1 VPSAPRADAHAA
13 VPTNVP
19 HALSTFVG
27 RVREQH
33 DLREALARGT
43 RLLTLTGP
51 GGAGKT
57 RLARELADALAHG
70 ADGGA
75 ERFADGVWWVDLA
88 PLADGGAVP
97 QAIAGVLQV
106 NTAPGSDVR
115 DALAAALQGRRML
128 LVLDNCEHVVDA
140 CAATAESLLRGA
152 PQLAVLATSREA
164 LAVEGEVAWLAPPLG
179 HPGLA
184 AHARDA
190 RRPQADRP
198 TAASLAG
205 YDAVRLFVERAR
217 ATLPGFALTDRN
229 APAVAAIC
237 ARLDGLPLALELAA
251 AAVGTLGVDALADRL
266 DDAFAVLT
274 RGRRTAP
281 SRQRT
286 LRALLDWSYAL
297 LGDDERRLLRRLS
310 VFRAG
315 FTLEAVE
322 AVCGDG
328 EIGVDG
334 APHVDLQVTGTF
346 SVGDVRLVAALGRLV
361 EQSLVDVREHG
372 GEVRYR
378 LLETVRQYAAAL
390 LRGTPDAPLVRA
402 RHARWVARLT
412 MEAEPAF
419 WSPARGATVE
429 RLRHDLDDIRAALA
443 YSTGPHGD
451 PEIAIRIAGALAW
464 FCISAGV
471 SWEEARRWTA
481 AVIAAADAQGI
492 ADADRP
498 LAVRAWLGSF
508 LYAHGG
514 LQYFAGETTPMLAQT
529 ARAEAIWASVAREP
543 VLTPAQRLQLG
554 RGRSIMRQVEGLAH
568 GMHGDLPRA
577 VRAMDD
583 SVAIATALGDAWLT
597 AVMRIRR
604 ALIYVRGGE
613 PGRAAADY
621 TRARDELR
629 AVGER
634 WFLSLCVQGMAETQ
648 MAAGDLAAAARH
660 ARESAAVLR
669 EEPDL
674 WFISRSL
681 DTLAMIAVASGDGA
695 PLAAARATTAARLL
709 GAAAGLRA
717 RSGATV
723 IGHDRDRYEE
733 VVRTVRAALP
743 AAEYDAIWA
752 SGELLS
758 VDEAF
763 ALAAEADVTDAAA
776 TPPSSRATPP
786 VHVVEPAPAPAPDA
800 AALTVRVL
808 GPLAVLRDGLPLPPE
823 AVPTGKA
830 RELLLFLLLVP
841 RATKEQIGLA
851 LWPDASAA
859 QVRNNFHVTLHHLRR
874 ALGDRRWIVFDDEGY
889 RLERAPAPD
898 ARLDADVDT
907 LLATGEQLRRAVRR
921 QAPLERE
928 ALDAARVTLAHTHG
942 ELAEGAT
949 AGDWLVEHQDRL
961 RATWADAMQALGQQL
976 AAAGRA
982 GDAAET
988 FAALLARDPLR
999 EAAHRELMRAYAA
1012 QGEPARALR
1021 HFEALTS
1028 LLRREVGVAPARETA
1043 ALAAALRA
1051 G

>member
-1 VPSAPRADAHAA
+1 
-13 VPTNVP
+13 
-19 HALSTFVG
+19 
-27 RVREQH
+27 
-33 DLREALARGT
+33 
-43 RLLTLTGP
+43 
-51 GGAGKT
+51 
-57 RLARELADALAHG
+57 
-70 ADGGA
+70 
-75 ERFADGVWWVDLA
+75 VDLA

-106 NTAPGSDVR
+106 NTAPGSDVL
-115 DALAAALQGRRML
+115 DTLAAALQGRRML

-190 RRPQADRP
+190 RGPRADRP
-198 TAASLAG
+198 TAASLAD
-205 YDAVRLFVERAR
+205 YDAVRLFVDRAR

-229 APAVAAIC
+229 APAVAAVC

-251 AAVGTLGVDALADRL
+251 AAVGTLGVEALADRL

-334 APHVDLQVTGTF
+334 APDVGLQVTGTF

-378 LLETVRQYAAAL
+378 LLETVRQYAAGL
-390 LRGTPDAPLVRA
+390 LRDTPDAPLVRA

-412 MEAEPAF
+412 IEAEPAC

-443 YSTGPHGD
+443 HSTGPHGD

-464 FCISAGV
+464 FFISAGV

-498 LAVRAWLGSF
+498 LPVRAWLGSF

-514 LQYFAGETTPMLAQT
+514 LQYFAGETAPMLEQT

-543 VLTPAQRLQLG
+543 VLTPVQRVQLG
-554 RGRSIMRQVEGLAH
+554 RGRSMMRQVAGLAH
-568 GMHGDLPRA
+568 GMLGDLPRA
-577 VRAMDD
+577 VRAMDA
-583 SVAIATALGDAWLT
+583 SVALAAELGDAWLA
-597 AVMRIRR
+597 AVMRMRR

-613 PGRAAADY
+613 PARAAADY
-621 TRARDELR
+621 ARARDELR

-634 WFLSLCVQGMAETQ
+634 WFLSLCVQGMAETEV
-648 MAAGDLAAAARH
+648 AAGDLAAAARH

-681 DTLAMIAVASGDGA
+681 DTLAMIAVAGSDGT
-695 PLAAARATTAARLL
+695 PLPTARATTAARLL

-717 RSGATV
+717 RCGATV

-733 VVRTVRAALP
+733 VVRAVRAALP
-743 AAEYDAIWA
+743 AAAYDAIWA
-752 SGELLS
+752 SGEVLS

-763 ALAAEADVTDAAA
+763 ALAAEADVTDRAA
-776 TPPSSRATPP
+776 TSPSGRATPA
-786 VHVVEPAPAPAPDA
+786 VHVVAPAPAPDA

-808 GPLAVLRDGLPLPPE
+808 GPLAMLRDGRPLPPE

-830 RELLLFLLLVP
+830 RELLLLLLLVP

-889 RLERAPAPD
+889 RLERVPGPD
-898 ARLDADVDT
+898 ARLDADVDA
-907 LLATGEQLRRAVRR
+907 LLATGEQLRRAARR

-942 ELAEGAT
+942 GLAEGTT

-961 RATWADAMQALGQQL
+961 RAAWADAMQALGQQL

-1021 HFEALTS
+1021 HFEELTS